1 MSTFERQVNFFLKK
15 YFFNSNFHKK
25 GVKINKNIFNNHD
38 LNFFMKEVVKSN
50 DKIIKKEFGKVLKE
64 WECKDTIPF
73 IGMKTIE
80 IRLNYKQYVKLDIEN
95 YISIKDFMYIKG
107 IMMKICKFDTFGC
120 TCKYSFNENEIKFD
134 IIDLISL
141 LFTSSYQGKKE
152 YDTSETTLTE
162 I

>member
-107 IMMKICKFDTFGC
+107 IMMKICKFD
-120 TCKYSFNENEIKFD
+120 